1 MFGKSWNSQEPQEDR
16 FAEGLAMGMLEARRE
31 DLLRVLALRFPGA
44 PLHELTAFIRTAT
57 DLDGLSRWF
66 DAAVLAA
73 SPEIFRAMV
82 ERP

>member
-1 MFGKSWNSQEPQEDR
+1 MFGKSLSSQQTQEDR
-16 FAEGLAMGMLEARRE
+16 FAEGLAIGMLEARRE
-31 DLLRVLALRFPGA
+31 ALLRVLALRFPGS
-44 PLHELTAFIRTAT
+44 PMPELTAFIRSAT
-57 DLDGLSRWF
+57 DLEGLSRWF